1 MHTRSAG
8 ILPSILAVMAILG
21 GAGPALSETVRFTL
35 GTTNGAE
42 DLSTRAMD
50 SWRQAMEERSGGEL
64 VMEISA
70 GGALGGDQELLQQL
84 ATDEIQAH
92 IAGPVVLHRLVP
104 KYQCL
109 EAEYVYEDE
118 AHGFKV
124 WRGALGQEV
133 SDALKEQYG
142 IEIAAV
148 GARGARQLTSNVPVR
163 TPADLKGVK
172 VRVTNPLRAEI
183 FEAYGAL
190 PGSLPVSELYG
201 ALLQGVFDAQENP
214 IPTIYGDRYYE
225 VQKYIDLTGHVQ
237 SYNVVSVNS
246 AFVDGLSPEHR
257 QIFDDTLADAIAWL
271 DAAVASDT
279 GTLVEKMQAERGIE
293 VIEPDVAAFL
303 EIARPIVENF
313 AAENCRPGLLD
324 DVKAAAAE

>member
-1 MHTRSAG
+1 MHTNIAKALM
-8 ILPSILAVMAILG
+8 IAAVLAAV
-21 GAGPALSETVRFTL
+21 PARAETVSFTL

-50 SWRQAMEERSGGEL
+50 RWRQAMEEKSGGEL
-64 VMEISA
+64 MMELST

-84 ATDEIQAH
+84 ATNEIQAH

-104 KYQCL
+104 QYQCL
-109 EAEYVYEDE
+109 EAEYVYEDQDR
-118 AHGFKV
+118 GFNV

-133 SDALKEQYG
+133 SDALKKQYG

-148 GARGARQLTSNVPVR
+148 GARGARQLTSNKPIR
-163 TPADLKGVK
+163 TPADLAGVK
-172 VRVTNPLRAEI
+172 VRVTNPLRAQI

-225 VQKYIDLTGHVQ
+225 VQKYIDMTGHVQ

-257 QIFDDTLADAIAWL
+257 QIFDETLDEAIAWL
-271 DAAVASDT
+271 DEAVASDT
-279 GTLVEKMQAERGIE
+279 GALIEKMKAERGIE
-293 VIEPDVAAFL
+293 IVEPDVPAFV
-303 EIARPIVENF
+303 EIARPIVEKF

-324 DVKAAAAE
+324 DVKAAAN